1 MVSTAQFHA
10 YIHIIYITFLHHHA
24 ATSNECRDGSIRLRG
39 GSTILEGRVEVCIEG
54 RWGTVCDSGWDSRDA
69 TVVCRQLGYPSFGEN
84 MV

>member
-1 MVSTAQFHA
+1 MVSTPQFQA
-10 YIHIIYITFLHHHA
+10 YVHIIYITLFSPP
-24 ATSNECRDGSIRLRG
+24 ATSNECTDGSIRLRG

-84 MV
+84 TI